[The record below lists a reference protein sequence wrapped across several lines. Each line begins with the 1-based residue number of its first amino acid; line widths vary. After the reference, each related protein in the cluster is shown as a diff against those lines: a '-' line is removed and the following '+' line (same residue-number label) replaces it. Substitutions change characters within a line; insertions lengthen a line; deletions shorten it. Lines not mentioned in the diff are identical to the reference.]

1 MAVPGCANWR
11 PEDCTIWGAA
21 VKAGIVTLITGYV
34 FSQFY
39 RAFLPVLTPAL
50 ELDLGATPEV
60 LGRASGLWFLAFAAM
75 QIPVGWALDH
85 IGPRRVAAVLLGI
98 AGAGAGLFAL
108 ATSPTHILWAMALM
122 GIGCSAV
129 LMASYFIIAR
139 EFPARMFGT
148 LAGVVIGVGSFGNI
162 ASSLP
167 MAWASEAFGW
177 RATMWGLAALTV
189 AIAGLILMVVR
200 DPAKPEMQGTQKGSL
215 LTLLA
220 IPGLW
225 LIFPLMFVNYA
236 PSAGLR
242 GAWTGPYLR
251 DVHGLG
257 ADGIGMV
264 TLAMGLAMI
273 LGNLAYGPLDRILG
287 TRKWVILTGNIGSAM
302 AIFALWAFPAAGLFT
317 VTALL
322 AATGL
327 FGASF
332 PLIMAHGRAYFPAHL
347 TGRGVTLLNL
357 IGIAGV
363 GLFQFAS
370 GWVYEGAV
378 VAGDPVAGYRAVFLF
393 FAVPVLIGGF
403 VYLFSRDRV
412 D

>member
-1 MAVPGCANWR
+1 M
-11 PEDCTIWGAA
+11 
-21 VKAGIVTLITGYV
+21 KAGIVTLIAGYV

-50 ELDLGATPEV
+50 EADLGATPEG
-60 LGRASGLWFLAFAAM
+60 LGRASGLWFLAFAMM

-85 IGPRRVAAVLLGI
+85 IGPRRVAAVLL
-98 AGAGAGLFAL
+98 AVAAVGAAVFAL
-108 ATSPTHILWAMALM
+108 ATAPAHILWAMVLM

-148 LAGVVIGVGSFGNI
+148 LAGVVIGVGSLGNI

-167 MAWASEAFGW
+167 MAWASAAFGW
-177 RATMWGLAALTV
+177 RATMWGLAGLTLAIALT
-189 AIAGLILMVVR
+189 ILVVVR
-200 DPAKPEMQGTQKGSL
+200 DPARPEGQGAAKGSL

-220 IPGLW
+220 IPALW
-225 LIFPLMFVNYA
+225 AIFPLMFVNYA

-251 DVHGLG
+251 DVFGMDAG
-257 ADGIGMV
+257 GIGTV

-273 LGNLAYGPLDRILG
+273 VGNLAYGPLDRVFG
-287 TRKWVILTGNIGSAM
+287 TRKWVILTGNIGSALAM
-302 AIFALWAFPAAGLFT
+302 FGLFLAPASGV
-317 VTALL
+317 VTATVLV
-322 AATGL
+322 AAAGL

-332 PLIMAHGRAYFPAHL
+332 PLIMAHARAYFPPHL
-347 TGRGVTLLNL
+347 TGRGVTFMNLL
-357 IGIAGV
+357 GIAGV

-378 VAGDPVAGYRAVFLF
+378 VPDDPVAGYRAVFLF
-393 FAVPVLIGGF
+393 FAVPVLIGA
-403 VYLFSRDRV
+403 VAYLFSRDRV

>member
-1 MAVPGCANWR
+1 M
-11 PEDCTIWGAA
+11 
-21 VKAGIVTLITGYV
+21 KAGIVTLIAGYV
-34 FSQFY
+34 LSQFY

-50 ELDLGATPEV
+50 EAELGATPEG

-85 IGPRRVAAVLLGI
+85 VGPRRVAAVLLGVAA
-98 AGAGAGLFAL
+98 AGAAVFAQ
-108 ATSPTHILWAMALM
+108 ATSPAHILWAMVLM

-148 LAGVVIGVGSFGNI
+148 LAGIVIGVGSLGNI

-177 RATMWGLAALTV
+177 RTTMWGLVALTLAIAAL
-189 AIAGLILMVVR
+189 ILVVVR
-200 DPAKPEMQGTQKGSL
+200 DPAKPEDHAEAKGSL

-220 IPGLW
+220 IPALW
-225 LIFPLMFVNYA
+225 AIFPLMFVNYA

-242 GAWTGPYLR
+242 GAWTGPFLR
-251 DVHGLG
+251 DVYGLG

-273 LGNLAYGPLDRILG
+273 LGNFAYGPLDRVFG
-287 TRKWVILTGNIGSAM
+287 TRKWVILTGNFASA
-302 AIFALWAFPAAGLFT
+302 AVIFALWAFPASGLVMVTLLVSAAGF
-317 VTALL
+317 
-322 AATGL
+322 

-332 PLIMAHGRAYFPAHL
+332 PLIMAHARAYFPPHL
-347 TGRGVTLLNL
+347 TGRGVTLFNL
-357 IGIAGV
+357 LGISGV
-363 GLFQFAS
+363 GLFQFTS

-378 VAGDPVAGYRAVFLF
+378 VDGDPVAGYRAVFLF

>member
-1 MAVPGCANWR
+1 MKV
-11 PEDCTIWGAA
+11 
-21 VKAGIVTLITGYV
+21 GIVTLIAGYV

-39 RAFLPVLTPAL
+39 RAFLPVLSPAL
-50 ELDLGATPEV
+50 EAELGATPEV

-85 IGPRRVAAVLLGI
+85 IGPRQTAALLLGV
-98 AGAGAGLFAL
+98 AGAGAGVFAL
-108 ATSPTHILWAMALM
+108 ATTPGHILWAMVLM

-148 LAGVVIGVGSFGNI
+148 LAGVVIGVGSLGNI
-162 ASSLP
+162 AGSLP

-177 RATMWGLAALTV
+177 RATMWGLAVLTF
-189 AIAGLILMVVR
+189 AIATLVFVLVR
-200 DPAKPEMQGTQKGSL
+200 DPARPEGHAEAKGSL

-220 IPGLW
+220 IPALW

-242 GAWTGPYLR
+242 GAWTGPFLR
-251 DVHGLG
+251 DVYGLD

-264 TLAMGLAMI
+264 TLAMGMAMI
-273 LGNLAYGPLDRILG
+273 LGNLSFGPLDRILG
-287 TRKWVILTGNIGSAM
+287 TRKWVILAGNAGSAI
-302 AIFALWAFPAAGLFT
+302 AIFALWAFPASGIVT
-317 VTALL
+317 VTALVS
-322 AATGL
+322 AAGF

-332 PLIMAHGRAYFPAHL
+332 PLIMAHARAWFPPHL
-347 TGRGVTLLNL
+347 TGRGVTLMNL
-357 IGIAGV
+357 LGIAGV

>member
-1 MAVPGCANWR
+1 M
-11 PEDCTIWGAA
+11 
-21 VKAGIVTLITGYV
+21 KAGIVTLIAGYL

-50 ELDLGATPEV
+50 EAELGATPEG

-85 IGPRRVAAVLLGI
+85 IGPRRTAAILLGFAAAGAAV
-98 AGAGAGLFAL
+98 FAL
-108 ATSPTHILWAMALM
+108 ATAPGHILWAMVLM

-129 LMASYFIIAR
+129 LMASYFIIAQT
-139 EFPARMFGT
+139 FPARMFGT
-148 LAGVVIGVGSFGNI
+148 LAGVVIGVGSLGNI

-167 MAWASEAFGW
+167 MAWASGVFGW
-177 RATMWGLAALTV
+177 RATMWGLAGLTL
-189 AIAGLILMVVR
+189 AIAVLILVVVR
-200 DPAKPEMQGTQKGSL
+200 DPVKPDGHGEAKGSL
-215 LTLLA
+215 LTLLK
-220 IPGLW
+220 IPALW
-225 LIFPLMFVNYA
+225 AIFPLMFVNYA
-236 PSAGLR
+236 PAAGLR

-251 DVHGLG
+251 DVYGLD
-257 ADGIGMV
+257 ADGIGTV

-273 LGNLAYGPLDRILG
+273 LGNFTYGPLDRVFG
-287 TRKWVILTGNIGSAM
+287 TRKWVILTGNLASAS
-302 AIFALWAFPAAGLFT
+302 AVFGLWVFPASGLLTSTLLVAAAGF
-317 VTALL
+317 
-322 AATGL
+322 

-332 PLIMAHGRAYFPAHL
+332 PLIMAHARAYFPPHL

-357 IGIAGV
+357 LGIAGV

-370 GWVYEGAV
+370 GWVYEGAE

-393 FAVPVLIGGF
+393 FAVPVLIGGLA
-403 VYLFSRDRV
+403 YLFSRDRV